1 MRTNAQSRP
10 AAIQVV
16 VRLATEGPALRTVVS
31 LAGGSAVRV
40 RLAA

>member
-1 MRTNAQSRP
+1 MRSKAQTRTP
-10 AAIQVV
+10 ATQVV
-16 VRLATEGPALRTVVS
+16 IRLVTEGPALRTVVS